1 MLPCSARFAASNVYN
16 AGLLLVLIGIIALPV
31 CHFCAL
37 RRAFQRDTAPL
48 AGAEFP
54 NQHFGGTLGVN
65 LAAGNQHTALGTDGL
80 QKVIWRQS
88 QSLLIQL
95 VALHQALRIDGPHA
109 GQQTTGKL
117 LDIQDI
123 IFDGT
128 DERQIGGGFQTVN
141 VNPDSPGGMG
151 APYLFASG
159 NTDLAFINGAPAKW
173 AMEEG
178 TLGKPATSGYAAV
191 IGGLTAVCYINCVSN
206 AFLQKYNVSTI
217 EEIFEQKLP
226 LRIGCSAKGSMD
238 AEGAYLLL
246 EYFGVTEDDLKSW
259 GGSITNQGGDANAD
273 AIADGQIDFYIDH
286 TSSASSTMAQ
296 IATSVDVTFL
306 QWGDDLCSW
315 FVSEKGFDLITIP
328 ANSFKGQDKELT
340 LPGTP
345 DCVFCKES
353 LSEDVVYAIT
363 KSLSE
368 NRDALVAEYNS
379 LSPWEPETA
388 WEEMKR
394 GGCPLHPGA
403 EKYYKEAGYMK

>member
-1 MLPCSARFAASNVYN
+1 
-16 AGLLLVLIGIIALPV
+16 
-31 CHFCAL
+31 
-37 RRAFQRDTAPL
+37 
-48 AGAEFP
+48 
-54 NQHFGGTLGVN
+54 
-65 LAAGNQHTALGTDGL
+65 
-80 QKVIWRQS
+80 
-88 QSLLIQL
+88 
-95 VALHQALRIDGPHA
+95 
-109 GQQTTGKL
+109 
-117 LDIQDI
+117 
-123 IFDGT
+123 
-128 DERQIGGGFQTVN
+128 
-141 VNPDSPGGMG
+141 
-151 APYLFASG
+151 
-159 NTDLAFINGAPAKW
+159 
-173 AMEEG
+173 MEEG

-345 DCVFCKES
+345 GLRLLQREPERGCRLRHHQEPEREPRRS
-353 LSEDVVYAIT
+353 G
-363 KSLSE
+363 
-368 NRDALVAEYNS
+368 AEYNS

>member
-1 MLPCSARFAASNVYN
+1 MGR
-16 AGLLLVLIGIIALPV
+16 AL
-31 CHFCAL
+31 
-37 RRAFQRDTAPL
+37 QRDTAPL

-54 NQHFGGTLGVN
+54 DQHFGGTLGVN

-88 QSLLIQL
+88 QSLFIQL

-273 AIADGQIDFYIDH
+273 AISDGQIDFYIDH

>member
-54 NQHFGGTLGVN
+54 DQHFGGTLGVN

-273 AIADGQIDFYIDH
+273 AISDGQIDFYIDH

>member
-31 CHFCAL
+31 CHLCAL

-54 NQHFGGTLGVN
+54 DQHFGGTLGVN

-206 AFLQKYNVSTI
+206 AFLQKHNVSTI

-273 AIADGQIDFYIDH
+273 AISDGQIDFYIDH

>member
-1 MLPCSARFAASNVYN
+1 MAAAGALAACGGSSSTSTAASSE
-16 AGLLLVLIGIIALPV
+16 A
-31 CHFCAL
+31 
-37 RRAFQRDTAPL
+37 APSVE
-48 AGAEFP
+48 AKA
-54 NQHFGGTLGVN
+54 V
-65 LAAGNQHTALGTDGL
+65 DGL
-80 QKVIWRQS
+80 PDMSKETLNFSSDKVGSGSYNMI
-88 QSLLIQL
+88 
-95 VALHQALRIDGPHA
+95 VAMSKVLEKA
-109 GQQTTGKL
+109 
-117 LDIQDI
+117 
-123 IFDGT
+123 
-128 DERQIGGGFQTVN
+128 GGFQTVN

-315 FVSEKGFDLITIP
+315 FVSEKGFDRI
-328 ANSFKGQDKELT
+328 K
-340 LPGTP
+340 
-345 DCVFCKES
+345 
-353 LSEDVVYAIT
+353 AIGII
-363 KSLSE
+363 
-368 NRDALVAEYNS
+368 
-379 LSPWEPETA
+379 PETDIDGM
-388 WEEMKR
+388 EGTE
-394 GGCPLHPGA
+394 A
-403 EKYYKEAGYMK
+403 EKWGKLSAAEKEAALYKFDKPVKEKKITQEMRQIAFDNYETTDDHGMVIVGTAVDQQGNPFFKVKNSWDVRPPYDGYYYFSRPFVEYKTLSVMVNKNAIPQEIRTKLGI

>member
-54 NQHFGGTLGVN
+54 DQHFGGTLGVN

-95 VALHQALRIDGPHA
+95 VALHQALRIDDPHA